1 MNSQRLRL
9 PVYEVNPS
17 MRVDSLRGKRDTTR
31 KDGGA
36 RNDLQVEIRDADDCA
51 VWLRAEPE
59 HGGGWYCCIEK
70 RSGLANTLS
79 GAVND
84 CIAGAGYL
92 GKGPYTV
99 TLTDIDGECHE
110 GKGKTLAGA
119 VNNAYAAH
127 VYAQRAGKAR
137 GGA

>member
-36 RNDLQVEIRDADDCA
+36 RNDLQVEITDGQRI
-51 VWLRAEPE
+51 VWLRAEPIS
-59 HGGGWYCCIEK
+59 GGWWYCETAN
-70 RSGLANTLS
+70 RTGWGLRLS
-79 GAVND
+79 SAVND

-92 GKGPYTV
+92 GKGPYTA